1 MTAGGDVDGVSV
13 GEVDGAAE
21 VSKGGGE
28 TAALALAA
36 GVNDATGEELSMSDT
51 LTEAEALRDDV
62 AVRLAEALSDGDE
75 LDVAVRGGVAEDDH
89 VSDAVC
95 EDKGVELGLVDAL
108 GEINVVIVSVGLGER
123 DSEGVALA
131 LAKADDEVLDKLL
144 SVSVGLDD
152 AVEDGDVDEDQV
164 SVSDRDS
171 DIVALVEAV
180 DESNVVDERET
191 LSDSECE
198 RLALELTEAVHE
210 TLDDLMDVTE
220 QEALLD
226 DESDNVKGETEPE
239 ALLDAVGVTVK
250 GDAEPL
256 TLFDGDC
263 ETVKGD
269 AELETLLDS
278 NKIDGDGETGTE
290 GEADGDADGMIDDDA
305 AVEMLVEDVIKSD
318 GKGEGEGVGD
328 GSGLDDGSGVGD
340 GDSDALRVSVG
351 EGVFEAASPMAG
363 TMALMET
370 RRVQAPAPVPAV
382 KPTVAVALPSTAAMS
397 TASVCA

>member
-36 GVNDATGEELSMSDT
+36 GVNDATSEELSVSDT
-51 LTEAEALRDDV
+51 LAEAEALRDDV
-62 AVRLAEALSDGDE
+62 AVRLAEALSDE
-75 LDVAVRGGVAEDDH
+75 LDVAVRGGVAEEDH
-89 VSDAVC
+89 VSDDVC

-144 SVSVGLDD
+144 SVTVGLDD
-152 AVEDGDVDEDQV
+152 AVEDGDVEEVQV

-180 DESNVVDERET
+180 NESNVVDERET

-220 QEALLD
+220 
-226 DESDNVKGETEPE
+226 
-239 ALLDAVGVTVK
+239 
-250 GDAEPL
+250 
-256 TLFDGDC
+256 
-263 ETVKGD
+263 
-269 AELETLLDS
+269 
-278 NKIDGDGETGTE
+278 
-290 GEADGDADGMIDDDA
+290 
-305 AVEMLVEDVIKSD
+305 
-318 GKGEGEGVGD
+318 
-328 GSGLDDGSGVGD
+328 
-340 GDSDALRVSVG
+340 
-351 EGVFEAASPMAG
+351 
-363 TMALMET
+363 
-370 RRVQAPAPVPAV
+370 
-382 KPTVAVALPSTAAMS
+382 
-397 TASVCA
+397 